1 MRDHQLIQ
9 RLHIDATR
17 LAVTESEITPTLKVE
32 TSQELIVISVED
44 QISAGGLETVFSV
57 SESVQYALKYVR
69 DGVHDGPRAGVRT
82 RRLGEPR
89 RLGVESV

>member
-1 MRDHQLIQ
+1 MRDHLLIQ

-32 TSQELIVISVED
+32 TSQELIVISE
-44 QISAGGLETVFSV
+44 IKFPPGLETVFFCKRR
-57 SESVQYALKYVR
+57 ESVQYALKYVR